1 MFARMTMMAVA
12 PVLLFTGFPEAADA
26 GSDPGIANAVLKV
39 GAAALVSGIFIC
51 NHFKGSIRG
60 LLGGI
65 LPRGRK
71 GEAGGD

>member
-12 PVLLFTGFPEAADA
+12 PVLLFTSFPEAADA

-39 GAAALVSGIFIC
+39 GAAALVSGIFVY
-51 NHFKGSIRG
+51 NHFRGSIRG
-60 LLGGI
+60 FLGGI
-65 LPRGRK
+65 LSRGKR